1 MSPEQEYMS
10 REPRQYTKKEKL
22 ANWFYYYKWW
32 LLVTLILL
40 YIVGSI
46 LWNKLG
52 IGKAEPDY
60 RLAYVSSAFLPEQC
74 REALEK
80 EFARLGEDING
91 DGRVIV
97 EVRQYVMTETQ
108 ADPENLAYRYAAEI
122 TLTADISDG
131 ESYFF
136 LLEDP
141 EAFQL
146 TYQVLAHLDGSIP
159 DDKDFTAKDKTL
171 RWGDCPVLSDLDL
184 GDFEEVSMNRT
195 ITGSY
200 QERLSSL
207 YFGRRF
213 FEDGTSVKNK
223 EAQERLWRILTEGVS
238 GPEDD

>member
-1 MSPEQEYMS
+1 MSREQEYIS

-32 LLVTLILL
+32 LLVALILL

-52 IGKAEPDY
+52 IGKACPDY
-60 RLAYVSSAFLPEQC
+60 SLAYVGSMPLPERC
-74 REALEK
+74 RETLEK
-80 EFARLGEDING
+80 ELARLGEDVNG

-97 EVRQYVMTETQ
+97 EVREYVLLE
-108 ADPENLAYRYAAEI
+108 AYDDPENLAYRYAAEV
-122 TLTADISDG
+122 TLAADVSEG
-131 ESYFF
+131 ESCFF

-146 TYQVLAHLDGSIP
+146 NYQVLAHLDGSAP
-159 DDKDFTAKDKTL
+159 DDEDFDARDKTL
-171 RWGDCPVLSDLDL
+171 CWGDCPILSGLDL
-184 GDFEEVSMNRT
+184 GDFEEVYGNRT
-195 ITGSY
+195 ITGSC

-213 FEDGTSVKNK
+213 FDDGTSVNSR
-223 EAQERLWRILTEGVS
+223 EALESFWRILTEGAR
-238 GPEDD
+238 

>member
-1 MSPEQEYMS
+1 MSQEQEYVS

-32 LLVTLILL
+32 LLIALILV

-46 LWNKLG
+46 LWNKFG
-52 IGKAEPDY
+52 IGKTEPDY
-60 RLAYVSSAFLPEQC
+60 RLAYVGSTILPEQC

-80 EFARLGEDING
+80 ELARLGEDTNG

-97 EVRQYVMTETQ
+97 EVRQYVMAEVQ
-108 ADPENLAYRYAAEI
+108 ADPENMAYRYAAEI
-122 TLTADISDG
+122 TLAADISDG

-141 EAFQL
+141 ETFQL
-146 TYQVLAHLDGSIP
+146 NYQVLAHLDGSIP
-159 DDKDFTAKDKTL
+159 DDTDFAAKDKTL
-171 RWGDCPVLSDLDL
+171 CWGDCPVLSGLDL
-184 GDFEEVSMNRT
+184 GDFEEVYMNET
-195 ITGSY
+195 ITGNY

-213 FEDGTSVKNK
+213 FDDGVSVKNK
-223 EAQERLWRILTEGVS
+223 EAQERFWLILTEGA
-238 GPEDD
+238 P